1 MVRPLS
7 GGGLVA
13 HAGGLLLACDAA
25 DDVADRLLQALWAAA
40 GDGRD
45 PDAGR
50 ALIRNVAQVLAGA
63 MATSMAACAVA
74 GPADGGAAVL
84 VSGNATATVSGGE
97 GELTLGGQ
105 TALTW
110 TDRFVSGPVG
120 RIELRLPTAGQAH
133 PRARLDAGVVPG
145 GGLQWLA
152 DPAGAAAPPARPAQ
166 AAHPAQPAQSAQP
179 AQPAQSVQ
187 PAQPAQPHEQWQAQA
202 LRLPEAPTDPR
213 REAARAGAPAAPPAP
228 QQADAPTS
236 RGMPPVPDEPVAGA
250 RAAAPG
256 DIPPEDIRSQP
267 FESVLLVQPPDAPA
281 APAPPPR
288 TRIDPEPDSRP
299 EVWGG
304 DCKNGHFNDPR
315 AHYCGVCGIA
325 MGQLTVIPRR
335 GPRPPLGVLLLD
347 DGMALRLDTDYVMG
361 RDPER
366 AEPVTAGKARP
377 ARVDD
382 QGGSVSRRHLHVM
395 LQDWDV
401 MLVDLGSVNG
411 TYVIPPGESEYQ
423 QIPAGTPFQI
433 WPGTM
438 VRLGASRS
446 FRYESHR
453 KR

>member
-1 MVRPLS
+1 MNHPHHDAQPPAHPLGVPSGPVVQPLS
-7 GGGLVA
+7 GNGLVA
-13 HAGGLLLACDAA
+13 HVGGLLLACEAA
-25 DDVADRLLQALWAAA
+25 DDMTDRLLQALWAAS
-40 GDGRD
+40 GDD
-45 PDAGR
+45 PNAGR

-63 MATSMAACAVA
+63 MTTSMAACAVA
-74 GPADGGAAVL
+74 GPADGGTAVL
-84 VSGNATATVSGGE
+84 VCGNATATVAGGE

-110 TDRFVSGPVG
+110 TDRFVNGPVD
-120 RIELRLPTAGQAH
+120 RVELRLSTAGGAH
-133 PRARLDAGVVPG
+133 PRARLDAGVMPG

-152 DPAGAAAPPARPAQ
+152 GPTGPDDAAPLARPQEHRAPESPAGPRRDQAPEEPPAASPRLDAPTPPGTAPPA
-166 AAHPAQPAQSAQP
+166 H
-179 AQPAQSVQ
+179 
-187 PAQPAQPHEQWQAQA
+187 HE
-202 LRLPEAPTDPR
+202 
-213 REAARAGAPAAPPAP
+213 PAA
-228 QQADAPTS
+228 QT
-236 RGMPPVPDEPVAGA
+236 
-250 RAAAPG
+250 APG
-256 DIPPEDIRSQP
+256 DDPAADIRSQP
-267 FESVLLVQPPDAPA
+267 FESVLLIQPPNAPA
-281 APAPPPR
+281 APAPPPP
-288 TRIDPEPDSRP
+288 TRIDPEPNPRP

-315 AHYCGVCGIA
+315 AHYCEVCGIS

-347 DGMALRLDTDYVMG
+347 DGMVLRLDTDYVMG

-377 ARVDD
+377 ARVADRN
-382 QGGSVSRRHLHVM
+382 GSVSRRHLHVM
-395 LQDWDV
+395 LKDWDV

-411 TYVIPPGESEYQ
+411 TYVLPPGESEHQ
-423 QIPAGTPFQI
+423 QIPTGTPVQI